1 MIIPHSNSKK
11 YNIIK
16 LSNEILEYIKYEEN
30 IVFICIGTDRSTGD
44 SLGPLVGTFLTKANC
59 CYPVYGT
66 LKNPVHANNLKETI
80 SVINSKYKNPY
91 LIAIDACLGNENNI
105 GNIEIK
111 NKPLTPG
118 SALNKNLPSVGDIS
132 ITGIVNLSG
141 NGIEFI
147 VLQNTRLYE
156 VYIMSEIISKG
167 IIKATKK
174 KVKQEYK
181 TMKTI

>member
-1 MIIPHSNSKK
+1 M
-11 YNIIK
+11 
-16 LSNEILEYIKYEEN
+16 
-30 IVFICIGTDRSTGD
+30 
-44 SLGPLVGTFLTKANC
+44 
-59 CYPVYGT
+59 
-66 LKNPVHANNLKETI
+66 KETI

-111 NKPLTPG
+111 NTPLTPG

-141 NGIEFI
+141 NGIGFI

-174 KVKQEYK
+174 KVNQEYK